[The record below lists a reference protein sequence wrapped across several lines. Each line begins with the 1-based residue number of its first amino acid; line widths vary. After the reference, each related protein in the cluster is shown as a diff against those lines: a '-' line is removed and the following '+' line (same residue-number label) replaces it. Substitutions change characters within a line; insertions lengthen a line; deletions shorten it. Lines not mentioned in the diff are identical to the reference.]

1 MGYTIPGEI
10 ITTREKEKMDMNAR
24 NQYLKVLQRKY
35 LIAES
40 RRERSAILDEYCTNS
55 HQNRKYVIRKIRS
68 SISLKVKRRG
78 GKPVIYDGHVK
89 TALAKLWDIFDEPC
103 GQRLAPLLKTE
114 VDRLRQQ
121 EEIFIP
127 NEVAEKLK
135 RISPRTIDR
144 ALRRQKEALYL
155 NRKYR
160 QKRNPLIYQKIPVK
174 AGGWDRYLPGQIQ
187 IDLVEH
193 CGRSASGLFGNTV
206 SVAEVA
212 FSWWEGEVV
221 SGKGQG
227 ASFDALKRIRE
238 RSLFDWVHV
247 HSDNDKSF
255 INWHLFNYCEA
266 EGIEFSRSR
275 PYHKNDNSFV
285 EQKNST
291 HVRAVIG
298 HLRYDTEKELV
309 IINSLYRNELRLYK
323 NFFQP
328 VMKLKEKI
336 RDKGKV
342 HRKYDI
348 PKTPYQRIMES
359 RKIPEETKEELRE
372 LYQSLNPAELKRG
385 IDEKIQQLFKT
396 YEQKNK
402 ETEASPFKKQTP
414 QIKTKSYISNGR
426 TTPSSVT

>member
-1 MGYTIPGEI
+1 
-10 ITTREKEKMDMNAR
+10 MDMNAR
-24 NQYLKVLQRKY
+24 NQYLKVLQGKYFMTKSRKEKS
-35 LIAES
+35 LI
-40 RRERSAILDEYCTNS
+40 LNEYCKNT

-68 SISLKVKRRG
+68 PVSLRVKRRG
-78 GKPVIYDGHVK
+78 GKPIIYDGYVK

-121 EEIFIP
+121 EEIFIC
-127 NEVAEKLK
+127 NEVGDKLK

-144 ALRRQKEALYL
+144 ALRRQKEALRL

-160 QKRNPLIYQKIPVK
+160 QKRNPLIYQKIPIK

-193 CGRSASGLFGNTV
+193 CGRSASGVYGNTV

-212 FSWWEGEVV
+212 FGWWEGEAV
-221 SGKGQG
+221 SGKGQEV
-227 ASFDALKRIRE
+227 SFDALKRIRE
-238 RSLFDWVHV
+238 RSPFNWIHLHP
-247 HSDNDKSF
+247 DNDKSF
-255 INWHLFNYCEA
+255 INWHLFRYCKA
-266 EGIEFSRSR
+266 EDLEFSRSR
-275 PYHKNDNSFV
+275 PYHKNDNNFV

-291 HVRAVIG
+291 HVRRVIG
-298 HLRYDTEKELV
+298 HLRYDTEKELA

-348 PKTPYQRIMES
+348 PKTPYQRITES
-359 RKIPEETKEELRE
+359 RKIPEETKKELRE
-372 LYQSLNPAELKRG
+372 LYRRLNPAELKRK

-396 YEQKNK
+396 YEQKSK
-402 ETEASPFKKQTP
+402 QIEASPFKKQTP
-414 QIKTKSYISNGR
+414 QLEAKSYIFNGR
-426 TTPSSVT
+426 MTPSSVT

>member
-1 MGYTIPGEI
+1 
-10 ITTREKEKMDMNAR
+10 MNAR
-24 NQYLKVLQRKY
+24 NQYLKVLQGKYFMTKSRKEKS
-35 LIAES
+35 LI
-40 RRERSAILDEYCTNS
+40 LNEYCKNT

-68 SISLKVKRRG
+68 PVSLRVKRRG
-78 GKPVIYDGHVK
+78 GKPIIYDGYVK

-121 EEIFIP
+121 EEIFIC
-127 NEVAEKLK
+127 NEVGDKLK
-135 RISPRTIDR
+135 RISPITIDR
-144 ALRRQKEALYL
+144 ALRRQKEALRL

-160 QKRNPLIYQKIPVK
+160 QKRNPLIYQKIPIK

-193 CGRSASGLFGNTV
+193 CGRSASGVYGNTV

-212 FSWWEGEVV
+212 FGWWEGEAV
-221 SGKGQG
+221 SGKGQEV
-227 ASFDALKRIRE
+227 SFDALKRIRE
-238 RSLFDWVHV
+238 RSPFNWIHLHP
-247 HSDNDKSF
+247 DNDKSF
-255 INWHLFNYCEA
+255 INWHLFRYCKA
-266 EGIEFSRSR
+266 EDLEFSRSR
-275 PYHKNDNSFV
+275 PYHKNDNNFV

-291 HVRAVIG
+291 HVRRVIG
-298 HLRYDTEKELV
+298 HLRYDTEKELA

-348 PKTPYQRIMES
+348 PKTSYQRITES
-359 RKIPEETKEELRE
+359 RKIPEETKKELRE
-372 LYQSLNPAELKRG
+372 LYRRLNPAELKRK

-396 YEQKNK
+396 YEQKSK
-402 ETEASPFKKQTP
+402 QIEASPFEKQTP
-414 QIKTKSYISNGR
+414 RLQK
-426 TTPSSVT
+426 VTFSMAE